1 MTSTDLITDPTLLS
15 VLAAAAESRRQCLEM
30 LTFIEQN
37 GASAYESDE
46 LNIEQKKL
54 ASRLAILRGLNRNA
68 VMSVRATK
76 QETTEARQE
85 IDSLHLTL
93 QNLYYEQ
100 RHLRGEI
107 SACEDYDHKYLSLPM
122 IPTEDFLAAHP
133 QYIEASDH
141 DLTIARIND
150 EHEARRALEEQRL
163 ALMKRKL
170 ALEKE
175 TLGKKEELARLDL
188 EIERWIGGQSKV
200 LDVFKKKDEK
210 LAAEEKRRREL
221 LEKEEAKSAETEV

>member
-1 MTSTDLITDPTLLS
+1 ITDPTLLS
-15 VLAAAAESRRQCLEM
+15 VLSAAAESRRQCLEM

-37 GASAYESDE
+37 GASAYESSD
-46 LNIEQKKL
+46 LNLSQKKL

-93 QNLYYEQ
+93 QNLFYEQ

-107 SACEDYDHKYLSLPM
+107 GACEEYDHKYLSLPM
-122 IPTEDFLAAHP
+122 LPVEDFLAEHP
-133 QYIEASDH
+133 QFLEASDH
-141 DLTIARIND
+141 EVTIARIHA
-150 EHEARRALEEQRL
+150 EYEARRALEEQRL
-163 ALMKRKL
+163 KLVKRKL
-170 ALEKE
+170 ELEKE

-188 EIERWIGGQSKV
+188 EIERWVAGQGKV
-200 LDVFKKKDEK
+200 LEVFNK
-210 LAAEEKRRREL
+210 
-221 LEKEEAKSAETEV
+221 